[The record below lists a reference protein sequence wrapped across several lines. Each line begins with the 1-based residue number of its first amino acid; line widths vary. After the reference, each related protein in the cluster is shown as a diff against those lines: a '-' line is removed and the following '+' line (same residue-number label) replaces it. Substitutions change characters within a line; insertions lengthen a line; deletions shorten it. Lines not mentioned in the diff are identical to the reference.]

1 MDFRCGWPISDSD
14 LYDATDNDITIGTD
28 EEKMTAIET
37 LRLADGWFFELT
49 YAGEKSLASSIT
61 INGKAFI
68 PTFTPS
74 NLFSDINSCAPASG
88 TGQMYVMDIY
98 DGDRRAINLG
108 PIIPDTPSL
117 HFYEDGT
124 IRILLPLGAPPSS
137 IDQIIDCVGGVC
149 DLSESISPPYGNYWF
164 QEAY

>member
-1 MDFRCGWPISDSD
+1 
-14 LYDATDNDITIGTD
+14 
-28 EEKMTAIET
+28 

-74 NLFSDINSCAPASG
+74 NLFSDINSCVPASG

-137 IDQIIDCVGGVC
+137 IDQIIDCLGGVC
-149 DLSESISPPYGNYWF
+149 DLNESIRPPYGNFWF